1 MKVSIST
8 PPEDARQLGMPPPP
22 ADPAVAARSL
32 PARLAGL
39 ALAYLLLT
47 LPVLLVNAAQGYAL
61 PLWPAAGLALAALAA
76 GGWRLWPGVWLG
88 ALVAECL
95 LRLQLGN
102 TLAWPELLA
111 QSALIAGG
119 DALQAVLGA
128 LLVRRVFANAE
139 PLATASST
147 LRFLVLGGPVSCLIA
162 ATVGVAALRLI
173 GGLPGP
179 ELPGKWLTWWVGDS
193 LGVLLFAQ
201 LVLLVLPETRRHWR
215 GRVLQIS
222 VPILVTGVLL
232 LGGYGLVSRVEQ
244 AAAQKNFKVAA
255 EELYDRVMVRM
266 SKKIGAIEGTAALFE
281 ASDHVSRAEFA
292 HYAARIMPQTDTQAL
307 AWLPRVALA
316 ERAAVESTAR
326 REDIADF
333 VFRERGAQGLLV
345 PAAERAEYYPA
356 LYVAKLGG
364 KTAVLGADAGSR
376 EINRAA
382 LQSATDTTLPALSE
396 PDGFYDQDG
405 VRRDDWLLYLAVYR
419 AGFDARSTGIDAR
432 REALRGF
439 VVLAF
444 SAQQLLADVGNS
456 AQHNLAYR
464 LSTVSTSAPPGLILE
479 HAVPQQRINR
489 PDATYQLPGL
499 AGERLQLEIWD
510 RVPWQAGHSE
520 TEHFYLLG
528 GVLLALLSVM
538 FILTAAGQSVR
549 VAREVARRTEELRAS
564 EAYNRSIVDSNPDC
578 LKLISLDSRLLYM
591 APHACRMMEVDDFC
605 QIENADWLAFWQ
617 GDARMAAEVAVDA
630 ARNGAMG
637 RFQGFC
643 PTLKG
648 NPRWWEVTISPILGA
663 DGQPARLLA
672 VSRDITAQ
680 RALDLAVRE
689 SEARL
694 RSIVDNTAAFVGEMT
709 PDGVLVEANRMA
721 LTIGGLQRKNVVGK
735 RLEDTWWFAHSP
747 EVQAQIRDDIAK
759 ALRGEVV
766 RHDVDVRAADGT
778 TFPMDFML
786 VPVAN
791 AEGRIVKLIPSG
803 VDISERKRAEADVL
817 RLNRNLEAQVLA
829 RTESLRRTER
839 EFRSTFEGAGL
850 GIAHISPEGRFLR
863 VNPQLCAYSGYA
875 EDELLGQ
882 KISLLPHPDELAAGL
897 QAFAPVLRGEAAVM
911 TIESRMQCKDSSP
924 LWIHLTASLVRD
936 EAGEIE
942 YIVCFI
948 KNISERKR
956 LDAEFMAQQTV
967 LRHIL
972 ENLEEGVVCCDPAGN
987 LTFFNKATQ
996 QWHGTDIRNVPMEDW
1011 ARFYALFQ
1019 GDGKTLFK
1027 TEELP
1032 IIRALSGE
1040 VVRNVEMVIVAQG
1053 QPPRFLVGSA
1063 DPMFDDD
1070 GRKLGAVLVMHDVTQ
1085 RRHAE
1090 TALRKAN
1097 EELEQRVT
1105 ERTAALSEVSERIA
1119 AILATVV
1126 DGIITIDAR
1135 GTIQTLNPAAER
1147 LFGYAA
1153 AEAIGQNFKL
1163 LMPEPYHGEL
1173 DGYLAH
1179 YHDTGEARIIGIG
1192 REVVGRRKDGSVFPM
1207 ELAVSEMRL
1216 GPERQQIGFTGIVRD
1231 ITQRKAG
1238 ERAARYLRDAVQA
1251 IPEAFAIYDTD
1262 DRLLLCNQ
1270 SYLAFYHLGASED
1283 AIGRSFEDI
1292 VRFGLARGDYPNAI
1306 GREEAW
1312 LAERLE
1318 AHRNPRPA
1326 FDQSMADGC
1335 WVRISE
1341 SRMSDGS
1348 TAGLRTD
1355 ITALKQ
1361 AEAAADA
1368 ANRAKSD
1375 FLATMS
1381 HEIRTPM
1388 NGVIGMIDVLQQTS
1402 LHGYQ
1407 VEMVETIRD
1416 SAYALLGVIED
1427 ILDFSK
1433 IEAGKLDVENVPIPI
1448 ATVVEKACGMLDHLA
1463 VDKQVDLTLF
1473 TDPALPAL
1481 VLGDA
1486 QRLRQIIINL
1496 ANNAIKFSAGREQPG
1511 SVSVRAVLAGQRPD
1525 GIVVDIRVTDNG
1537 IGMDAEMLGRLFSAF
1552 TQADAS
1558 TTRRFG
1564 GTGLGLSIARNLAGL
1579 MGGKIDVQSAPG
1591 EGSIFTL
1598 QLPCVPVADHE
1609 ALDAHPATRGDIASA
1624 VDGLCCRVVG
1634 NADSLADDWAA
1645 YLTAAGAVVE
1655 RAADLA
1661 AARELTAPQTPGPC
1675 LWLIDTGHRA
1685 PDTNELHALA
1695 AARTADDLR
1704 ILVVGRGQRRRL
1716 RRLDVA
1722 GRLWDID
1729 ANVLTR
1735 QGLLK
1740 NVAIAAG
1747 RLAADEQAPTIGKSA
1762 AALAPPPRADALR
1775 QGRLIL
1781 VAEDNETNQKVIV
1794 QQLALLG
1801 FAADVASDGEQALA
1815 RWQSGN
1821 YALLLSDL
1829 HMPKMDGYELTAA
1842 IRGAERAAE
1851 AENPGGARRIPI
1863 IALTANALRGE
1874 AVRCLDA
1881 GMDDYQSKP
1890 TPLAELKAMLEK
1902 WLPAVVT
1909 VAADSSASIAVPAA
1923 PTVLAVNVS
1932 VLAALVG
1939 DDPATIRE
1947 FLTDFRASANTI
1959 AAELATACAAGD
1971 AAEAAALAHKLKSS
1985 ARSVGALALGELCAE
2000 MEAAGQIGQSSALT
2014 GLWPRFAMEMATVD
2028 AALADLTARDGK
2040 TGSES

>member
-1 MKVSIST
+1 MAFVQPRAIDCSKHYLHHGNIMKVSIST

-396 PDGFYDQDG
+396 PDGFYGQDG

-1163 LMPEPYHGEL
+1163 LMPEPYHGEH

-1270 SYLAFYHLGASED
+1270 SYLAFYHLRASED

-1388 NGVIGMIDVLQQTS
+1388 NAILGMTDLALRGEMNPRQREYLQKTRIAADSLLAVLN
-1402 LHGYQ
+1402 
-1407 VEMVETIRD
+1407 
-1416 SAYALLGVIED
+1416 D

-1433 IEAGKLDVENVPIPI
+1433 IEAGKLTIE
-1448 ATVVEKACGMLDHLA
+1448 ESE
-1463 VDKQVDLTLF
+1463 VDLGDVIDRAVEFTAGRAFVKGLEFSIEETSGLPAVYRGDPLRVSQILVNLLSNAVKF
-1473 TDPALPAL
+1473 TDRGRIRLL
-1481 VLGDA
+1481 V
-1486 QRLRQIIINL
+1486 QREDDDLILRV
-1496 ANNAIKFSAGREQPG
+1496 E
-1511 SVSVRAVLAGQRPD
+1511 D
-1525 GIVVDIRVTDNG
+1525 DG
-1537 IGMDAEMLGRLFSAF
+1537 IGMPPEQVSRLFSPF
-1552 TQADAS
+1552 EQADGS

-1564 GTGLGLSIARNLAGL
+1564 GTGLGLAICKNLCEQMGGSITVSSNLGQGSTFEVRLPIKEAGEPLPRSNREVILFGMSESESTRLAGML
-1579 MGGKIDVQSAPG
+1579 ANEGIPCRPMPAGERLPG
-1591 EGSIFTL
+1591 DAGLILTS
-1598 QLPCVPVADHE
+1598 CE
-1609 ALDAHPATRGDIASA
+1609 AL
-1624 VDGLCCRVVG
+1624 
-1634 NADSLADDWAA
+1634 
-1645 YLTAAGAVVE
+1645 
-1655 RAADLA
+1655 
-1661 AARELTAPQTPGPC
+1661 Q
-1675 LWLIDTGHRA
+1675 
-1685 PDTNELHALA
+1685 
-1695 AARTADDLR
+1695 
-1704 ILVVGRGQRRRL
+1704 
-1716 RRLDVA
+1716 
-1722 GRLWDID
+1722 
-1729 ANVLTR
+1729 
-1735 QGLLK
+1735 
-1740 NVAIAAG
+1740 
-1747 RLAADEQAPTIGKSA
+1747 A
-1762 AALAPPPRADALR
+1762 AALTESLLEALSRSLRVAVLHTPGADSVPASLREKIFKLERPLRIRHIHAVLLAVNSPKAAAPARGLR
-1775 QGRLIL
+1775 QLEGISIL
-1781 VAEDNETNQKVIV
+1781 AAEDNEVNRLVLEEMLRLEGARLDCVENGRLAVEKVH
-1794 QQLALLG
+1794 
-1801 FAADVASDGEQALA
+1801 
-1815 RWQSGN
+1815 SGGPDA
-1821 YALLLSDL
+1821 YDL
-1829 HMPKMDGYELTAA
+1829 VLTDIQMPEMDGYEATRQIHALAPDLPVIGLTAHA
-1842 IRGAERAAE
+1842 MPEERARCLAAGMAWHLTKPFDHQRLIELILQVLPAGEHREIVAPSLPASVSAPLPMISLIDRGALQARYRFRDAFIRKLMATVLSSNDTYPARLRQAAE
-1851 AENPGGARRIPI
+1851 DGH
-1863 IALTANALRGE
+1863 
-1874 AVRCLDA
+1874 LDELLMLA
-1881 GMDDYQSKP
+1881 HSLKGM
-1890 TPLAELKAMLEK
+1890 
-1902 WLPAVVT
+1902 
-1909 VAADSSASIAVPAA
+1909 AS
-1923 PTVLAVNVS
+1923 N
-1932 VLAALVG
+1932 
-1939 DDPATIRE
+1939 
-1947 FLTDFRASANTI
+1947 I
-1959 AAELATACAAGD
+1959 AAEKLRELAFETETAARQQSNEARRLAFELATCTEQLLR
-1971 AAEAAALAHKLKSS
+1971 EAS
-1985 ARSVGALALGELCAE
+1985 AFLDGSDPE
-2000 MEAAGQIGQSSALT
+2000 SA
-2014 GLWPRFAMEMATVD
+2014 
-2028 AALADLTARDGK
+2028 
-2040 TGSES
+2040 